1 MRSQFIR
8 SVLSQC
14 LISPNLGRNVFS
26 ILIIVDAYGQMI
38 AVKWVKLAI
47 RPAHITNIKAS
58 M

>member
-14 LISPNLGRNVFS
+14 RISPNLGRNVYS
-26 ILIIVDAYGQMI
+26 ILIIVDAYGQMF

-47 RPAHITNIKAS
+47 RPAHITNI
-58 M
+58 